1 MQVVIDG
8 LNWISGLGP
17 MCMMPIIMFV
27 IGVCLRQKMGVLLRS
42 CLMTGVGFAGVN
54 MTINFFIAQVAPA
67 VQMMVQR
74 WGLHT
79 DIMDVGWPARA
90 AATWSFPMAAVIV
103 FLVLAVNVIMLAV
116 KATNCVMVD
125 FWSYNHFIFTAALV

>member
-79 DIMDVGWPARA
+79 DIMDVGCRPEQPPPGPSPWRRSSCS
-90 AATWSFPMAAVIV
+90 WY
-103 FLVLAVNVIMLAV
+103 
-116 KATNCVMVD
+116 
-125 FWSYNHFIFTAALV
+125 WR

>member
-42 CLMTGVGFAGVN
+42 CLMTCLLY
-54 MTINFFIAQVAPA
+54 TS
-67 VQMMVQR
+67 
-74 WGLHT
+74 
-79 DIMDVGWPARA
+79 DA
-90 AATWSFPMAAVIV
+90 A
-103 FLVLAVNVIMLAV
+103 
-116 KATNCVMVD
+116 D
-125 FWSYNHFIFTAALV
+125 D

>member
-67 VQMMVQR
+67 VQMIVISAHKKFSRFIYHQYTAKR
-74 WGLHT
+74 
-79 DIMDVGWPARA
+79 
-90 AATWSFPMAAVIV
+90 TWLSASF
-103 FLVLAVNVIMLAV
+103 
-116 KATNCVMVD
+116 
-125 FWSYNHFIFTAALV
+125 FIQCRSVTFS